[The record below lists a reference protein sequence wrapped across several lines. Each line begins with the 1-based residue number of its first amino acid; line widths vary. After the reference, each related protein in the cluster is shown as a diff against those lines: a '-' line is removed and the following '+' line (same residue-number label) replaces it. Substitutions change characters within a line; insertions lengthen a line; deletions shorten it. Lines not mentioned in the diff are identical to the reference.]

1 MKNIFVVLAILFSNF
16 LLAQSE
22 EKPRLLNQN
31 NFVFSLALTS
41 NPSHVSGNLPN
52 TNGLNNT
59 GIQLNIAYLMRI
71 DEHFS
76 GEIGLGIGSLQN
88 GYGFSLPQ
96 SDYPFL
102 KYNSQNYEHTNSESY
117 LFVPTRVIYN
127 KPINERNEVYGF
139 FGATLHNYGQT
150 ASIGS
155 TFSGTTIDD
164 KSINLART
172 VFSRT
177 KIKGEIYPSVGFGYQ
192 RNTRR
197 FNSIR
202 LGVEYQFP
210 RSRFGEDFSLLQ
222 PDKTYATSRYY
233 ARGDMFKASLSFVIS
248 NKKEIRVKPKR
259 DFNTAKKDILLSF
272 EYENSGSFLKVN
284 DPKNYVSSPFS
295 FEQAGFRLGLEYL
308 FNPKWSLELAARYA
322 TSFECFEVINT
333 GSRGCGGT
341 DAPLSFSLNTHYYYP
356 ISKRIFLNSGAGF
369 SVFKE
374 DRGYSGGGS
383 MGIYSSPNYFEHS
396 RINQGI
402 FATLDL
408 SESIEFSIFRAMRLY
423 LKGQYAQGFTKAYTY
438 DFTNKVNGES
448 NSFTGFSRGSYVAL
462 RAGVKFNF
470 GYLRS

>member
-1 MKNIFVVLAILFSNF
+1 MKNI
-16 LLAQSE
+16 LLAAALLSAYHLIAQNE
-22 EKPRLLNQN
+22 DKPRLLNQN
-31 NFVFSLALTS
+31 NFVFSLALTN
-41 NPSHVSGNLPN
+41 NPSHVTGNLPN
-52 TNGLNNT
+52 TYGLNNA
-59 GIQLNIAYLMRI
+59 GIQLNLGYLMRI

-117 LFVPTRVIYN
+117 LFVPTKVIYN
-127 KPINERNEVYGF
+127 KAINERNEVYGF
-139 FGATLHNYGQT
+139 VGANLLNYGQN
-150 ASIGS
+150 ASFGS
-155 TFSGTTIDD
+155 SFSGTTIDD
-164 KSINLART
+164 KSINLVQT

-177 KIKGEIYPSVGFGYQ
+177 KVKGEIYPAIGFGYQ

-202 LGVEYQFP
+202 FGIEYQFP
-210 RSRFGEDFSLLQ
+210 RSKFGDNFSLLQ
-222 PDKTYATSRYY
+222 PDKTYATSKYF

-248 NKKEIRVKPKR
+248 NKKEIQVKPKR
-259 DFNTAKKDILLSF
+259 DFNTAKKDILLSL
-272 EYENSGSFLKVN
+272 EYENSGSFFKVN
-284 DPKNYVSSPFS
+284 DPKNYVFSPFS
-295 FEQAGFRLGLEYL
+295 FGQAGLRLGLEYL
-308 FNPKWSLELAARYA
+308 LNPKWSLEFGVRYA

-333 GSRGCGGT
+333 GSRGCRGT

-356 ISKRIFLNSGAGF
+356 ISKRIFLNSSTGF

-374 DRGYSGGGS
+374 ERGYSGGGS
-383 MGIYSSPNYFEHS
+383 MGIYSSPNYFEHT
-396 RINQGI
+396 RTGHGI
-402 FATLDL
+402 FPTLDL

-438 DFTNKVNGES
+438 DFTNKINGES
-448 NSFTGFSRGSYVAL
+448 NSFTGFSRGSYIAL